1 MADIQR
7 FFTEFDAVWSLPH
20 DGDTTGLPSGDDLVE
35 HIWITINNSANKEE
49 AQHFVCQKL
58 VQVLLSTKSDAARHV
73 YAGFLAQLQLASVKS
88 AQDAV
93 DWFLSTEDKVCT
105 VKALYKEIV
114 LTEQ

>member
-1 MADIQR
+1 MADIER
-7 FFTEFDAVWSLPH
+7 FFTEFDTVWSLAH
-20 DGDTTGLPSGDDLVE
+20 EGDVSGLPSGDDLIE

-49 AQHFVCQKL
+49 SQHFVCQKL

-93 DWFLSTEDKVCT
+93 DWFLATEDKVRSLDVCC
-105 VKALYKEIV
+105 LERC
-114 LTEQ
+114 